1 MVLEKACGENFVMT
15 MQWPNGNPKCNGDG
29 EPTPTLIS
37 SPIGKA

>member
-15 MQWPNGNPKCNGDG
+15 MQWPNGNPKCNVDG

-37 SPIGKA
+37 SPIDKA